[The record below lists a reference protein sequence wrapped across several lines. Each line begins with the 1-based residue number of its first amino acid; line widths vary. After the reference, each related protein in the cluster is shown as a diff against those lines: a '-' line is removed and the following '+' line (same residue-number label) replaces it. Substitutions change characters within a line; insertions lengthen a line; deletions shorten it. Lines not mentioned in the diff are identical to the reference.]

1 MKKPLLAVRRLV
13 ERGNLVSFGPGPG
26 DNYIKN
32 LETGKKIPMERRGGS
47 FVLKAH
53 FVTEVAG
60 TEEEDPGFTRRVR

>member
-1 MKKPLLAVRRLV
+1 M
-13 ERGNLVSFGPGPG
+13 VSFGPGPG

-32 LETGKKIPMERRGGS
+32 IETGKKIPMERRGGS